1 ERRARLLREA
11 GARVTVLAPRFSEA
25 LARLAADDADI
36 VLEKRPFADDDV
48 GPYWLVVAATD
59 DGAVNARVA
68 AAAERAKRFCNVV
81 DDAERSSF
89 IMPAIVDR
97 DPVTIAISS
106 GGLSPVVAR
115 HVKGIIES
123 LVPARIGALAR
134 LAGRWRA
141 RVRAAIPGLDARRRF
156 LQALRAGPA
165 AGRWRARVR
174 AAIPDL
180 DARRRFW
187 QALVAGPAAEHCY
200 AGRDADAERVL
211 EHALGDHASARAA
224 GAPAPTAGE
233 AWLVGAGPGNP
244 DLIT

>member
-36 VLEKRPFADDDV
+36 VLEKRPFGDDDV

-115 HVKGIIES
+115 HVKGVVES
-123 LVPARIGALAR
+123 LVPSGLGALAR
-134 LAGRWRA
+134 LAGRWRE
-141 RVRAAIPGLDARRRF
+141 RTRAALPDPDERRH
-156 LQALRAGPA
+156 
-165 AGRWRARVR
+165 
-174 AAIPDL
+174 
-180 DARRRFW
+180 FW
-187 QALVAGPAAEHCY
+187 QDVVAGPIAEHCY
-200 AGRDADAERVL
+200 AGRDAAAEGAL
-211 EHALGDHASARAA
+211 EQALGARNAASAS
-224 GAPAPTAGE
+224 
-233 AWLVGAGPGNP
+233 
-244 DLIT
+244 